1 MHLYINTNFD
11 SLDRHTDGRKTHRR
25 YMNTQDTDIQTDNMY
40 IVQVMNM
47 AAGVLSICLLDVV
60 LTVFL
65 QMNISNC
72 FP

>member
-11 SLDRHTDGRKTHRR
+11 SLDRHTDGRKTHRG

-47 AAGVLSICLLDVV
+47 AAGVYLSICLLDVCPNG
-60 LTVFL
+60 FSP
-65 QMNISNC
+65 NEY
-72 FP
+72 F